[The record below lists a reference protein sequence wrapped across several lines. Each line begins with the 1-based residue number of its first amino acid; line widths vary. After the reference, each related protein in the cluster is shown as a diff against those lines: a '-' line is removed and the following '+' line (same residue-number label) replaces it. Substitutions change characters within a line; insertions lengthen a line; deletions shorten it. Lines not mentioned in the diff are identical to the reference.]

1 MNYHKVTKQISNLHG
16 KRLKVHSFTVGCGP
30 KSTPFHY
37 YFFTLF
43 LLYSP
48 NSLTSYTPTY

>member
-1 MNYHKVTKQISNLHG
+1 MNYHKVTNQISNLHG